1 MGKPFLFT
9 LVLIVLIC
17 GFFVVRANA
26 EQFSSQQYL
35 EDEVKIIEPGLLPNS
50 FWYWSDRFAEETKY
64 LFTFSKEKK
73 ADFLIEIAEERLAEM
88 KALSEKGITSY
99 VDRLLTKHEHHIKKA
114 EELYNE
120 LLEDGKIKAEE
131 YQDQLETE
139 ILETEYDIRRELN
152 KAPKTYEKK
161 RDGALGWIKYQLG
174 KLTSHLGTKKT
185 EISNERAGYTE

>member
-1 MGKPFLFT
+1 MGKPFIFT
-9 LVLIVLIC
+9 LVIIFLFC
-17 GFFVVRANA
+17 GFLLVRANA
-26 EQFSSQQYL
+26 EEFSSQKYL

-73 ADFLIEIAEERLAEM
+73 ADFLIELAEERLAEM
-88 KALSEKGITSY
+88 KVLSERGITSY

-114 EELYNE
+114 EELYDE
-120 LLEDGKIKAEE
+120 LKKEGKIKAEE
-131 YQDQLETE
+131 YQDELESE

-152 KAPKTYEKK
+152 KAPVTYEKK

-174 KLTSHLGTKKT
+174 KLTSHLGKKKT
-185 EISNERAGYTE
+185 EISNERASYSE